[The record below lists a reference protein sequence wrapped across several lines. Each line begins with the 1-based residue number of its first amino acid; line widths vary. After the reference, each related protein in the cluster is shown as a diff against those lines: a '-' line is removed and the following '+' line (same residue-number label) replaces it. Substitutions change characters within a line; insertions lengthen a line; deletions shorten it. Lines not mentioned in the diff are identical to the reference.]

1 MGGGETADEGRGV
14 FLTVEIVGEVV
25 AERGEFAF
33 QFFELGLVYT
43 DGFYANNVH
52 GDEFLLLMEWVI
64 KWLLSF
70 CEGWQG
76 RGRWILSGCPG

>member
-1 MGGGETADEGRGV
+1 MGGGETADEGGGV

-52 GDEFLLLMEWVI
+52 GD
-64 KWLLSF
+64 
-70 CEGWQG
+70 
-76 RGRWILSGCPG
+76 

>member
-1 MGGGETADEGRGV
+1 MGGGETADEGGGV

-25 AERGEFAF
+25 AEGGEFAF

-52 GDEFLLLMEWVI
+52 GDEVLLLMEWVI

-70 CEGWQG
+70 CEGWRE
-76 RGRWILSGCPG
+76 RGRWSLSGCPG